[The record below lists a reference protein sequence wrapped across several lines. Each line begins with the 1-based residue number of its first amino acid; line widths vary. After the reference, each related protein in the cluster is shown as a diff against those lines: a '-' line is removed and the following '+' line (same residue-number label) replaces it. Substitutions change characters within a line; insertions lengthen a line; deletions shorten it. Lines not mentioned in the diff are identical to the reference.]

1 MESRRRRSDP
11 EGFYKKRV
19 EESET
24 LENVLGMAPGIGTGM
39 TVSDIKEE
47 LGKDD
52 PSYGKVGM
60 MVAGEA
66 VGLVPG
72 LGQAGKTIIRKVTS
86 ELYDKTEDAKKALA
100 MIENQELRD
109 AWVKNKRKELG
120 ISDSDKDYAA
130 RDLVS
135 KQEVKRRQ
143 TRKFKE
149 QVEALESGEM
159 SGPEYRRY
167 IRKNQPATKFT
178 KEDVQTMFT
187 SYEDMVGGLDAQGQ
201 NKAAKGIIGLTDNL
215 EKGAE
220 VAARLDI
227 PAYNKRDIWVAQITG
242 AGKNMYGRTAVLK
255 NVKFFIEG
263 KDPAR
268 KVENIMNVAKNTPG
282 PKGEKKPFAT
292 MKGEWQDLSDEEAFE
307 KALTLMDDPEW
318 IQVGFNPER
327 HSFFYDKDTMMP
339 VFEAE
344 EVIQVGPLVL
354 AKKAK
359 LGDKRIDPETG
370 KASSFVPAE
379 RIRKIRELKI
389 KGRPGNP
396 TVFNEGGL
404 AMEEQ
409 MTMAFMDEGGI
420 IDDDMDVDPVSGNEV
435 PPGSLAE
442 EVRDDIPAQLSEGEY
457 VVPADV
463 VRYYGVKFFEDL
475 RERAKIGLAEMEANG
490 RIGGEPVP
498 DGGPKMGDSPLSPEE
513 QAAVNSIL
521 GMAEGGTVQNPYL
534 QQQQMYTQPAPQAVG
549 NTKGFSG
556 GGLQPPTEEDDDLP
570 TMTEA
575 ELTTPTVY
583 NDANYS
589 FLSDS
594 PKIEEAFTP
603 VLMIYPDTMA
613 EQLATTKKMYDQL
626 IEQGYIP
633 KKDYDAGQAD
643 TTTTP
648 TTGGSGGSGGG
659 SGGSTTVT
667 PKGGGFKNWG
677 DDIDWSDPESITQF
691 VNDSQEGMID
701 PKTGKKLAQ
710 AGLALG
716 GPGLGAVGGAV
727 GSVSQ
732 MGAISDMRA
741 AAIIARAQGND
752 SLAATIEGK
761 VEQVL
766 KNSSGLTR
774 LVDKFFKGMMDGD
787 AKAKAKMDKLGLKYD
802 PDNITEYS
810 SEQIAANQLALKQE
824 YETKSGV
831 NKKKAIKSFDSK
843 KYQKDQDKKKS
854 KASDMLKNI
863 EKNKNKFLKPKQ
875 TGNPVTDAAS
885 SLPSNKAQTEKN
897 LKDVTNKLK
906 NAQQTGNFSLNKGG
920 LMTKG
925 KKKK

>member
-72 LGQAGKTIIRKVTS
+72 LGQAGKAIIRKTTTKIFDRAADVKEAERLIDDPDALKAWQETEGGKGQRQKNPKASEEAAEALYQGEITS
-86 ELYDKTEDAKKALA
+86 KEARKIIEDAIPSPELYTSSNMPEMPTVTEVVGSLGKKAGKYGILG
-100 MIENQELRD
+100 
-109 AWVKNKRKELG
+109 VKG
-120 ISDSDKDYAA
+120 F
-130 RDLVS
+130 DL
-135 KQEVKRRQ
+135 KAGQEV
-143 TRKFKE
+143 
-149 QVEALESGEM
+149 S
-159 SGPEYRRY
+159 S
-167 IRKNQPATKFT
+167 
-178 KEDVQTMFT
+178 
-187 SYEDMVGGLDAQGQ
+187 
-201 NKAAKGIIGLTDNL
+201 
-215 EKGAE
+215 
-220 VAARLDI
+220 RLDI
-227 PAYNKRDIWVAQITG
+227 PAYNNYDKWVVSIHDGTKDAGAVVGFGQAIRLKNIRFGSKAKESLDIARR
-242 AGKNMYGRTAVLK
+242 KVLK
-255 NVKFFIEG
+255 EANPEKGTPEKRMG
-263 KDPAR
+263 KSTIARIFGEYVPEDPY
-268 KVENIMNVAKNTPG
+268 KL
-282 PKGEKKPFAT
+282 
-292 MKGEWQDLSDEEAFE
+292 QEEARRLL
-307 KALTLMDDPEW
+307 ADPDSGW
-318 IQVGFNPER
+318 TQVGMNPYR
-327 HSFFYDKDTMMP
+327 KSAFYDKATGKP
-339 VFEAE
+339 VFEAD

-354 AKKAK
+354 AKNVKKATISDLKEMAVRTKDGK
-359 LGDKRIDPETG
+359 LRM
-370 KASSFVPAE
+370 
-379 RIRKIRELKI
+379 
-389 KGRPGNP
+389 
-396 TVFNEGGL
+396 FNEGGL

-549 NTKGFSG
+549 NAKGFSG
-556 GGLQPPTEEDDDLP
+556 GGLQPPVEQDDDLP

-594 PKIEEAFTP
+594 PKVEEAFTP
-603 VLMIYPDTMA
+603 VPMIDPDTMA
-613 EQLATTKKMYDQL
+613 EQLATTKEMYDQL
-626 IEQGYIP
+626 IKQGYIP

-648 TTGGSGGSGGG
+648 TTDGSGGG

-677 DDIDWSDPESITQF
+677 DDIDWSDPDAITQF
-691 VNDSQEGMID
+691 VSDSQEGMID

-710 AGLALG
+710 VGLAVG
-716 GPGLGAVGGAV
+716 GPGLGTVGAAV

-752 SLAATIEGK
+752 SLAATIEGQ

-766 KNSSGLTR
+766 KNSSGITR
-774 LVDKFFKGMMDGD
+774 LMDKFFKDVMDGD

-810 SEQIAANQLALKQE
+810 SEQVAANKNILSTT
-824 YETKSGV
+824 Y
-831 NKKKAIKSFDSK
+831 KKDPKPVVK
-843 KYQKDQDKKKS
+843 KDKK
-854 KASDMLKNI
+854 
-863 EKNKNKFLKPKQ
+863 KNKNKFNITASQNQASKG
-875 TGNPVTDAAS
+875 TAS
-885 SLPSNKAQTEKN
+885 SKKAATLKALDKGISTETAGSLSGSQMKPGANVGAGAGGSNI
-897 LKDVTNKLK
+897 
-906 NAQQTGNFSLNKGG
+906 TGPMNKGG

>member
-24 LENVLGMAPGIGTGM
+24 LENVLGMTPGIGTGM

-47 LGKDD
+47 LEKDD

-72 LGQAGKTIIRKVTS
+72 LGQAGKAIIRKTTAKIFDRAADVKEAERLIDDPDALKAWQETEGGKGQRQKNPKASEEAAEALYQGEITS
-86 ELYDKTEDAKKALA
+86 KEARKIIEDAIPSPELYTSSNMPEMPTVTEVVGSLGKKAGKYGILG
-100 MIENQELRD
+100 
-109 AWVKNKRKELG
+109 VKG
-120 ISDSDKDYAA
+120 F
-130 RDLVS
+130 DL
-135 KQEVKRRQ
+135 KAGQEV
-143 TRKFKE
+143 
-149 QVEALESGEM
+149 S
-159 SGPEYRRY
+159 S
-167 IRKNQPATKFT
+167 
-178 KEDVQTMFT
+178 
-187 SYEDMVGGLDAQGQ
+187 
-201 NKAAKGIIGLTDNL
+201 
-215 EKGAE
+215 
-220 VAARLDI
+220 RLDI
-227 PAYNKRDIWVAQITG
+227 PAYNNYDKWVVSIHDGTKDAGAVVGFGQAIRLKNIRFGSKAKESLDIARR
-242 AGKNMYGRTAVLK
+242 KVLK
-255 NVKFFIEG
+255 EANPEKGTPEKRMG
-263 KDPAR
+263 KSTIARIFGEYVPEDPY
-268 KVENIMNVAKNTPG
+268 KL
-282 PKGEKKPFAT
+282 
-292 MKGEWQDLSDEEAFE
+292 QEEARRLL
-307 KALTLMDDPEW
+307 ADPDSGW
-318 IQVGFNPER
+318 TQVGMNPYR
-327 HSFFYDKDTMMP
+327 KSAFYDKATGKP
-339 VFEAE
+339 VFEAD

-354 AKKAK
+354 AKNVKKATISDLKEMAVRTKDGK
-359 LGDKRIDPETG
+359 LRM
-370 KASSFVPAE
+370 
-379 RIRKIRELKI
+379 
-389 KGRPGNP
+389 
-396 TVFNEGGL
+396 FNEGGL

-409 MTMAFMDEGGI
+409 MKMAFMDEGGI

-549 NTKGFSG
+549 NAKGFSG
-556 GGLQPPTEEDDDLP
+556 GGLQPPVEQDDDLP
-570 TMTEA
+570 TMTET
-575 ELTTPTVY
+575 EITTPTVY

-594 PKIEEAFTP
+594 PKVEEAFTP
-603 VLMIYPDTMA
+603 VLMIDPDTMA
-613 EQLATTKKMYDQL
+613 EQLATTKELYDQL
-626 IEQGYIP
+626 IKQGYIP

-677 DDIDWSDPESITQF
+677 DDIDWSDPDAITQF

-710 AGLALG
+710 VGLAVG
-716 GPGLGAVGGAV
+716 GPGLGTVGGVV
-727 GSVSQ
+727 GTVSQ

-752 SLAATIEGK
+752 SLAATIEGQ

-774 LVDKFFKGMMDGD
+774 LMDKFFGQIMDGD
-787 AKAKAKMDKLGLKYD
+787 AKAKSKMDKLGLKYD

-810 SEQIAANQLALKQE
+810 SEQIAANQNILNTT
-824 YETKSGV
+824 Y
-831 NKKKAIKSFDSK
+831 KKDPKPTVK
-843 KYQKDQDKKKS
+843 KDKDPFAPFKEPGYQKKIERERSSGTVSKSTADKIRES
-854 KASDMLKNI
+854 
-863 EKNKNKFLKPKQ
+863 
-875 TGNPVTDAAS
+875 T
-885 SLPSNKAQTEKN
+885 
-897 LKDVTNKLK
+897 KDVTLK
-906 NAQQTGNFSLNKGG
+906 KRQGATKSRLRERKEAEAAAKKAGATPGGPGRELGMNKGG

>member
-100 MIENQELRD
+100 MIKNQELRD

-120 ISDSDKDYAA
+120 ISDADKDYAA

-268 KVENIMNVAKNTPG
+268 KVKNIMNVAKNTPG

-389 KGRPGNP
+389 EGRPGNP

-409 MTMAFMDEGGI
+409 MKMAFMDEGGI

-556 GGLQPPTEEDDDLP
+556 GGLQPPVEQDDDIP
-570 TMTEA
+570 EMTEA

-613 EQLATTKKMYDQL
+613 EQLATTKEMYDQL
-626 IEQGYIP
+626 IKQGYIP
-633 KKDYDAGQAD
+633 KKDYNAGQAD

-648 TTGGSGGSGGG
+648 TTTDGSGGSGGG

-677 DDIDWSDPESITQF
+677 DDIDWSDPDAITQF

-710 AGLALG
+710 VGLAVG
-716 GPGLGAVGGAV
+716 GPGLGTVGGVV
-727 GSVSQ
+727 GTVSQ

-752 SLAATIEGK
+752 ALASTIEGK
-761 VEQVL
+761 VDQVL

-774 LVDKFFKGMMDGD
+774 LMDKFFKGMMDGD

-810 SEQIAANQLALKQE
+810 SEQISANKNILSTT
-824 YETKSGV
+824 Y
-831 NKKKAIKSFDSK
+831 KKDPKPVVK
-843 KYQKDQDKKKS
+843 KDKKK
-854 KASDMLKNI
+854 K
-863 EKNKNKFLKPKQ
+863 KNKFNITASQNQASKG
-875 TGNPVTDAAS
+875 TAS
-885 SLPSNKAQTEKN
+885 SKAKAQSTA
-897 LKDVTNKLK
+897 LKSGNVSTQTASKLSGSQMK
-906 NAQQTGNFSLNKGG
+906 AGANVGAGAGGSNITGPMNKGG